1 MLPHLLPELEIFDF
15 TFWFD
20 DKLPSP
26 PESSVLQAVN
36 LLEKLSLPF
45 ALSEHPEPSSN
56 ILLELQ
62 RAQRQPRY
70 LMQNQQM
77 IDYITRELENG
88 GRLSRS
94 ALYQGGLILR
104 NMRHG
109 RVRSFNE
116 DWYTRSQQCGI
127 EDQLSLNFV
136 TEEFEFAPLYRWY

>member
-26 PESSVLQAVN
+26 PESSTRQAVN
-36 LLEKLSLPF
+36 LLEDLGLPF
-45 ALSEHPEPSSN
+45 ALSEHPEPGGN

-77 IDYITRELENG
+77 IDYITYELENG

-109 RVRSFNE
+109 RVESFNE
-116 DWYTRSQQCGI
+116 DW
-127 EDQLSLNFV
+127 
-136 TEEFEFAPLYRWY
+136 